1 MELKAKIP
9 RNLMD
14 SMIFTGF
21 GLAAVYW
28 VCESFMYFFMAPEA
42 NLFHHL
48 LGPSIFET
56 WTRLLVLC
64 LFAIF
69 GSHVQYII
77 NTRKLAYD
85 RLREQDEKYRT
96 IIENIEEGFFEVD
109 LAGNFTFFNNS
120 VCSITGYSAAEL
132 LGMNNRHYTTPENA
146 KKMYNI
152 MNKIYTTA
160 EPSDVTD
167 IEIIRKDGSIITV
180 ELNAYLVQDQEGNPI
195 GFRGVVRDVS
205 QRLLAEM
212 EKRKLENQLQ
222 QAQKM
227 EAIGN
232 LAGGIAHDFNNIL
245 MGMQGNT
252 SLMLLNIDT
261 RHPHYDKL
269 KSIEKYIENGAAL
282 TKQLLGFARGGKY
295 EVRTTDLNELIEK
308 TARMFG
314 RTKKEIEIHTSQ
326 LRDIWNV
333 DVDQGQI
340 EQVLLNIFVNAWHAM
355 PDGGDLHLVTEN
367 LIIDD
372 DFNKPFK
379 IEEGNYVKISVIDTG
394 SGMDKF
400 TQQRIF
406 EPFFTTKEMGRGTG
420 LGLASA
426 YGIVKNHG
434 GFIDVFSEKGQ
445 GATFSIYLPAS
456 EKEVMEEA
464 DAAEIMLKGDETLLL
479 VDDEEMIIEVGEEIL
494 KALGY
499 EVLSAVSGK
508 EALRIYKDKK
518 DAIDMVILD
527 MIMPGMGGGETYD
540 NLKAMNPEIKVL
552 LSSGYSISGQA
563 AEILERGCDGFIQK
577 PFKLRQLSI
586 KIREILDKDSA
597 STRSSEPDPAES
609 NR

>member
-1 MELKAKIP
+1 
-9 RNLMD
+9 MD
-14 SMIFTGF
+14 SMVFTGF
-21 GLAAVYW
+21 GLAAFYW
-28 VCESFMYFFMAPEA
+28 VCESFMYFFLAPEA

-48 LGPSIFET
+48 LGPDMFET

-64 LFAIF
+64 IFVIF
-69 GSHVQYII
+69 GSHVQYNI
-77 NTRKLAYD
+77 NNRKLTFEK
-85 RLREQDEKYRT
+85 LREQDEKYRT

-109 LAGNFTFFNNS
+109 LSGNFTFFNNS
-120 VCSITGYSAAEL
+120 VCNIIGYSAGEL
-132 LGMNNRHYTTPENA
+132 LGMNNREYTTPDNA
-146 KKMYNI
+146 QKMFNI
-152 MNKIYTTA
+152 MNKVYTTA

-167 IEIIRKDGSIITV
+167 IEIIRKDRTTITV

-252 SLMLLNIDT
+252 SLMLLNIDSG
-261 RHPHYDKL
+261 HPHYDKL
-269 KSIEKYIENGAAL
+269 KSIQKYIENGAAL

-295 EVRTTDLNELIEK
+295 EVRATDLNELIEK

-314 RTKKEIEIHTSQ
+314 RTKKEIKIHTSQ

-333 DVDQGQI
+333 EVDQGQV

-355 PDGGDLHLVTEN
+355 PEGGDLHLMTEN
-367 LIIDD
+367 VFIDD

-379 IEEGNYVKISVIDTG
+379 VETGKYIKISIIDTG
-394 SGMDKF
+394 AGMDKI

-434 GFIDVFSEKGQ
+434 GFIDVFSELRKGT
-445 GATFSIYLPAS
+445 TFSIYLPAS
-456 EKEVMEEA
+456 EKEVMEEI
-464 DAAEIMLKGDETLLL
+464 DAAEIVLKGDETLLL

-494 KALGY
+494 QALGY
-499 EVLSAVSGK
+499 KVLPAVSGK
-508 EALRIYKDKK
+508 EALEIYKNKK

-540 NLKAMNPEIKVL
+540 NLKRINPDIKVL

-586 KIREILDKDSA
+586 KIREILDKNSA
-597 STRSSEPDPAES
+597 STRSSAPDRAGS

>member
-1 MELKAKIP
+1 
-9 RNLMD
+9 MD
-14 SMIFTGF
+14 SMVFTGF
-21 GLAAVYW
+21 GLAAFYW
-28 VCESFMYFFMAPEA
+28 VCESFMYFFLAPEA

-48 LGPSIFET
+48 LGPDMFET

-64 LFAIF
+64 IFVIF
-69 GSHVQYII
+69 GSHVQYNI
-77 NTRKLAYD
+77 NSRKLTFEK
-85 RLREQDEKYRT
+85 LREQDEKYRT

-109 LAGNFTFFNNS
+109 LSGNFTFFNNS
-120 VCSITGYSAAEL
+120 VCNITGYSAGEL
-132 LGMNNRHYTTPENA
+132 LGMNNREYTTPDNA
-146 KKMYNI
+146 NKMFNI
-152 MNKIYTTA
+152 MNKVYTTA
-160 EPSDVTD
+160 EPSDVSD
-167 IEIIRKDGSIITV
+167 IEIIRKDGTTITV

-252 SLMLLNIDT
+252 SLMFLNIDSG
-261 RHPHYDKL
+261 HPHYDKL
-269 KSIEKYIENGAAL
+269 KSIQKYIENGAAL

-295 EVRTTDLNELIEK
+295 EVRATDLNELIEK

-314 RTKKEIEIHTSQ
+314 RTKKEIKIHTSQ

-333 DVDQGQI
+333 EVDQGQI

-355 PDGGDLHLVTEN
+355 PDGGDLHLMTEN
-367 LIIDD
+367 VIIDD

-379 IEEGNYVKISVIDTG
+379 VEAGKYVKISIIDTG
-394 SGMDKF
+394 TGMDKI

-420 LGLASA
+420 LGLASV

-434 GFIDVFSEKGQ
+434 GFIEVFSEQGKGT
-445 GATFSIYLPAS
+445 TFSIYLPAS
-456 EKEVMEEA
+456 EKKVMEEI
-464 DAAEIMLKGDETLLL
+464 DAAEIVLKGDETLLL

-494 KALGY
+494 QALGY
-499 EVLSAVSGK
+499 KVLPAVSGK
-508 EALRIYKDKK
+508 EALEIYKNKK
-518 DAIDMVILD
+518 DSIDMVILD

-540 NLKAMNPEIKVL
+540 NLKQINPDIKVL

-577 PFKLRQLSI
+577 PFKLRQLSV
-586 KIREILDKDSA
+586 KIREILDKNIA
-597 STRSSEPDPAES
+597 STRSSGPDPAGS

>member
-1 MELKAKIP
+1 
-9 RNLMD
+9 MD
-14 SMIFTGF
+14 SMVFTGF
-21 GLAAVYW
+21 GLATFYW
-28 VCESFMYFFMAPEA
+28 VCESFMYFFGAPEA
-42 NLFHHL
+42 NFFHAL
-48 LGPSIFET
+48 LGPDKFET

-69 GSHVQYII
+69 GSHVQYNIDA
-77 NTRKLAYD
+77 RKLTFEK
-85 RLREQDEKYRT
+85 LREQDEKYRT

-109 LAGNFTFFNNS
+109 LSGNFTFFNNS
-120 VCSITGYSAAEL
+120 VCNITGYSAEEL
-132 LGMNNRHYTTPENA
+132 LGMNNRDYTTPDNA
-146 KKMYNI
+146 KKMFNI
-152 MNKIYTTA
+152 MNKVYTTA

-167 IEIIRKDGSIITV
+167 IEIIRKDGTTITV

-205 QRLLAEM
+205 QRLRAGM

-261 RHPHYDKL
+261 GHPHYDKL
-269 KSIEKYIENGAAL
+269 KNIQKYIENGAAL

-295 EVRTTDLNELIEK
+295 EVRATDLNELIEK

-314 RTKKEIEIHTSQ
+314 RTKKEIKIHTSQ

-333 DVDQGQI
+333 EVDQGQI

-355 PDGGDLHLVTEN
+355 LDGGDLHLMTEN
-367 LIIDD
+367 VIIDD
-372 DFNKPFK
+372 DFNKPFIVEAGK
-379 IEEGNYVKISVIDTG
+379 YVKISIIDTG
-394 SGMDKF
+394 AGMDKI
-400 TQQRIF
+400 TQQRVF

-434 GFIDVFSEKGQ
+434 GFIDVFSEPGK
-445 GATFSIYLPAS
+445 GATFSINLPAS
-456 EKEVMEEA
+456 EKAVMEET
-464 DAAEIMLKGDETLLL
+464 DAAEIVLKGDETMLL

-494 KALGY
+494 QALGY
-499 EVLSAVSGK
+499 KVLPAVSGK
-508 EALRIYKDKK
+508 EALEIYKNKK
-518 DAIDMVILD
+518 DSIDMVILD

-540 NLKAMNPEIKVL
+540 NLKQINPDIKVL

-577 PFKLRQLSI
+577 PFKLRQLSV
-586 KIREILDKDSA
+586 KIREILDKNRA
-597 STRSSEPDPAES
+597 STRSSEPDPAGS

>member
-1 MELKAKIP
+1 
-9 RNLMD
+9 MD
-14 SMIFTGF
+14 SMVFTGF
-21 GLAAVYW
+21 GLAAFYW
-28 VCESFMYFFMAPEA
+28 VCESFMYFFLAPEA

-48 LGPSIFET
+48 LGPDMFET

-64 LFAIF
+64 IFVIF
-69 GSHVQYII
+69 GSHVQYNI
-77 NTRKLAYD
+77 NNRKLTYEK
-85 RLREQDEKYRT
+85 LREQDEKYRS
-96 IIENIEEGFFEVD
+96 IIENIEEGLFEVD
-109 LAGNFTFFNNS
+109 LSGNFTFFNNS
-120 VCSITGYSAAEL
+120 VCKITGYPAAEL
-132 LGMNNRHYTTPENA
+132 LGMNNREYTTPYNA
-146 KKMYNI
+146 KKMFNI
-152 MNKIYTTA
+152 MNKVYTTA

-167 IEIIRKDGSIITV
+167 IEIIRKDGTTITV
-180 ELNAYLVQDQEGNPI
+180 ELNAYLVQDPEGNPI

-205 QRLLAEM
+205 ERLLAKM

-261 RHPHYDKL
+261 SHPHYDKL

-295 EVRTTDLNELIEK
+295 EVRTTDLNELIGK

-314 RTKKEIEIHTSQ
+314 RTKKEIKTHTSQ

-333 DVDQGQI
+333 EVDQGQI

-355 PDGGDLHLVTEN
+355 PDGGDLHLMTEN
-367 LIIDD
+367 VIIDD
-372 DFNKPFK
+372 DFNMPFK
-379 IEEGNYVKISVIDTG
+379 VEAGKYVKISIIDTG
-394 SGMDKF
+394 TGMDKAI
-400 TQQRIF
+400 QQRVF

-434 GFIDVFSEKGQ
+434 GFIDVFSEPGK

-456 EKEVMEEA
+456 EKEVMEET
-464 DAAEIMLKGDETLLL
+464 DAAEIVLKGDETLLL

-494 KALGY
+494 QALGY
-499 EVLSAVSGK
+499 KVLPAVSGK
-508 EALRIYKDKK
+508 EALKIYQNKK
-518 DAIDMVILD
+518 DSIAMVILD

-540 NLKAMNPEIKVL
+540 NLKQINPDIKVL

-577 PFKLRQLSI
+577 PFKLRQLSV
-586 KIREILDKDSA
+586 KIREILDKNSA
-597 STRSSEPDPAES
+597 STRSSGPDPAGS

>member
-1 MELKAKIP
+1 
-9 RNLMD
+9 MD
-14 SMIFTGF
+14 SMVVAGF
-21 GLAAVYW
+21 GLAAFYW
-28 VCESFMYFFMAPEA
+28 ICESFMYFFLAPEA

-48 LGPSIFET
+48 LGPDMFET

-64 LFAIF
+64 IFVIF
-69 GSHVQYII
+69 GSHVQYNI
-77 NTRKLAYD
+77 NRRKLTFEK
-85 RLREQDEKYRT
+85 LREQDEKYRT

-109 LAGNFTFFNNS
+109 LTGNFTFFNHS
-120 VCSITGYSAAEL
+120 VCNITGYSAGEL
-132 LGMNNRHYTTPENA
+132 LGMNNREYTTPDNA
-146 KKMYNI
+146 NKMFNI
-152 MNKIYTTA
+152 MNKVYTTA

-167 IEIIRKDGSIITV
+167 IEIIRKDGTTITV

-205 QRLLAEM
+205 QRLRAAM

-261 RHPHYDKL
+261 GHPHYDKL
-269 KSIEKYIENGAAL
+269 RNIQKYIENGAAL
-282 TKQLLGFARGGKY
+282 TKQLLGFARGGRY
-295 EVRTTDLNELIEK
+295 EVRATDLNELIEK

-314 RTKKEIEIHTSQ
+314 RTKKEIKIHTSQ
-326 LRDIWNV
+326 LREIWNV
-333 DVDQGQI
+333 EVDQGQI

-355 PDGGDLHLVTEN
+355 LDGGDLHLMTEN
-367 LIIDD
+367 VIIDD

-379 IEEGNYVKISVIDTG
+379 VEAGKYVKISIIDTG
-394 SGMDKF
+394 AGMDKI
-400 TQQRIF
+400 TRQRVF

-434 GFIDVFSEKGQ
+434 GFIDVFSEPGK
-445 GATFSIYLPAS
+445 GATFSINLPAS
-456 EKEVMEEA
+456 EKEVMEET
-464 DAAEIMLKGDETLLL
+464 DAAGIVLKGDETLLL

-494 KALGY
+494 QVLGY
-499 EVLSAVSGK
+499 KVLPAVSGK
-508 EALRIYKDKK
+508 EALEIYKNKK
-518 DAIDMVILD
+518 DSIDMVILD

-540 NLKAMNPEIKVL
+540 NLKQINPDIKVL

-577 PFKLRQLSI
+577 PFKLRQLSV
-586 KIREILDKDSA
+586 KIREILDKNRA
-597 STRSSEPDPAES
+597 STRSSEPDPAGS

>member
-1 MELKAKIP
+1 
-9 RNLMD
+9 MD
-14 SMIFTGF
+14 SMVFTGF
-21 GLAAVYW
+21 GLAAFYW
-28 VCESFMYFFMAPEA
+28 VCESFMYFFLAPEA

-48 LGPSIFET
+48 LGPDMFET

-64 LFAIF
+64 IFVIF
-69 GSHVQYII
+69 GSHVQYNI
-77 NTRKLAYD
+77 NNRKLTFEK
-85 RLREQDEKYRT
+85 LREQDEKYRT

-109 LAGNFTFFNNS
+109 LSGDFTFFNNS
-120 VCSITGYSAAEL
+120 VCNITGYSAGEL
-132 LGMNNRHYTTPENA
+132 LGMNNREYTTPDNSQ
-146 KKMYNI
+146 KMFNI
-152 MNKIYTTA
+152 MNKVYTTA

-167 IEIIRKDGSIITV
+167 IEIIRKDGTTITV

-252 SLMLLNIDT
+252 SLMLLNIDSG
-261 RHPHYDKL
+261 HPHYDKL
-269 KSIEKYIENGAAL
+269 KSIQKYIENGAAL

-295 EVRTTDLNELIEK
+295 EVRATDLNELIEK

-314 RTKKEIEIHTSQ
+314 RTKKEIKIHTSQ

-333 DVDQGQI
+333 EVDQGQV

-355 PDGGDLHLVTEN
+355 PEGGDLHLMTEN
-367 LIIDD
+367 VFIDD

-379 IEEGNYVKISVIDTG
+379 VETGKYIKISIIDTG
-394 SGMDKF
+394 AGMDKI

-434 GFIDVFSEKGQ
+434 GFIDVFSELRKGT
-445 GATFSIYLPAS
+445 TFSIYLPAS
-456 EKEVMEEA
+456 EKEVMEEI
-464 DAAEIMLKGDETLLL
+464 DAAEIVLKGDETLLL

-494 KALGY
+494 QALGY
-499 EVLSAVSGK
+499 KVLPAVSGK
-508 EALRIYKDKK
+508 EALEIYKNKK

-540 NLKAMNPEIKVL
+540 NLKRINPDIKVL

-586 KIREILDKDSA
+586 KIREILDKNSA
-597 STRSSEPDPAES
+597 STRSSAPDRAGS

>member
-1 MELKAKIP
+1 MKFKAKIP
-9 RNLMD
+9 RNLLD
-14 SMIFTGF
+14 SIVITGF
-21 GLAAVYW
+21 CLAGFYW
-28 VCESFMYFFMAPEA
+28 ICESFMYFFMAPEA
-42 NLFHHL
+42 NLFHAL
-48 LGPSIFET
+48 MSPNMFET

-69 GSHVQYII
+69 GSHVQYNI
-77 NTRKLAYD
+77 NTRKLTYEK
-85 RLREQDEKYRT
+85 LREQDEKYRT

-109 LAGNFTFFNNS
+109 LAGNFTFFNTS
-120 VCSITGYSAAEL
+120 VCNITGYSAEEL
-132 LGMNNRHYTTPENA
+132 LGMNNRDYTTPENA
-146 KKMYNI
+146 KKMFNI
-152 MNKIYTTA
+152 MNKVYTTA
-160 EPSDVTD
+160 EPSEVTD
-167 IEIIRKDGSIITV
+167 VEIIRKDGATITV
-180 ELNAYLVQDQEGNPI
+180 ELNAYLVQDQEGNPV

-252 SLMLLNIDT
+252 SLMLLDIDT
-261 RHPHYDKL
+261 GHPHYDKL
-269 KSIEKYIENGAAL
+269 RSIQKYIENGAAL

-314 RTKKEIEIHTSQ
+314 RTKKEIKIHTSQ
-326 LRDIWNV
+326 LREIWNV
-333 DVDQGQI
+333 EVDQGQI

-355 PDGGDLHLVTEN
+355 PDGGDLHLMTEN
-367 LIIDD
+367 VIIDD

-379 IEEGNYVKISVIDTG
+379 VEAGKYVKISIIDTG
-394 SGMDKF
+394 AGMDKT
-400 TQQRIF
+400 TQLRVF

-434 GFIDVFSEKGQ
+434 GFIDVFSEPGK
-445 GATFSIYLPAS
+445 GATFSIYLLAS
-456 EKEVMEEA
+456 EKEVMEET
-464 DAAEIMLKGDETLLL
+464 DAAEIVLKGDETLLL

-494 KALGY
+494 QTLGY
-499 EVLSAVSGK
+499 KVLPAVSGK
-508 EALRIYKDKK
+508 EALEIYKNKK
-518 DAIDMVILD
+518 DSIDMVILD

-540 NLKAMNPEIKVL
+540 NLKQINPEIKVL

-586 KIREILDKDSA
+586 KIREILDKA
-597 STRSSEPDPAES
+597 TTRSSEPDPAGS

>member
-1 MELKAKIP
+1 
-9 RNLMD
+9 MD
-14 SMIFTGF
+14 SMVFTGF
-21 GLAAVYW
+21 GLAAFYW
-28 VCESFMYFFMAPEA
+28 VCESFMYFFLAPEA

-48 LGPSIFET
+48 LGPDMFET

-64 LFAIF
+64 IFVIF
-69 GSHVQYII
+69 GSHVQYNI
-77 NTRKLAYD
+77 NNRKLTYEK
-85 RLREQDEKYRT
+85 LREQDEKYRS
-96 IIENIEEGFFEVD
+96 IIENIEEGLFEVD
-109 LAGNFTFFNNS
+109 LSGNFTFFNNS
-120 VCSITGYSAAEL
+120 VCKITGYSAAEL
-132 LGMNNRHYTTPENA
+132 LGMNNREYTTPYNA
-146 KKMYNI
+146 KKMFNI
-152 MNKIYTTA
+152 MNKVYTTA

-167 IEIIRKDGSIITV
+167 IEIIRKDGTTITV
-180 ELNAYLVQDQEGNPI
+180 ELNAYLVQDPEGNPI

-205 QRLLAEM
+205 ERLLAKM

-261 RHPHYDKL
+261 SHPHYDKL

-295 EVRTTDLNELIEK
+295 EVRTTDLNELIGK

-314 RTKKEIEIHTSQ
+314 RTKKEIKIHTSQ

-333 DVDQGQI
+333 EVDQGQI

-355 PDGGDLHLVTEN
+355 PDGGDLHLMTEN
-367 LIIDD
+367 VSIDD
-372 DFNKPFK
+372 DFNMPFK
-379 IEEGNYVKISVIDTG
+379 VEAGKYVKISIIDTG
-394 SGMDKF
+394 TGMDKAI
-400 TQQRIF
+400 QQRVF

-420 LGLASA
+420 LGMASA

-434 GFIDVFSEKGQ
+434 GFIDVFSEPGK

-456 EKEVMEEA
+456 EKEVMEET
-464 DAAEIMLKGDETLLL
+464 DAAEIVLKGDETLLL

-494 KALGY
+494 QALGY
-499 EVLSAVSGK
+499 KVLPAASGK
-508 EALRIYKDKK
+508 EALKIYQNKK
-518 DAIDMVILD
+518 DSIAMVILD

-540 NLKAMNPEIKVL
+540 NLKQINPDIKVL

-577 PFKLRQLSI
+577 PFKLRQLSV
-586 KIREILDKDSA
+586 KIREILDKNSA
-597 STRSSEPDPAES
+597 STRSSGPDPAGS

>member
-1 MELKAKIP
+1 LTYEK
-9 RNLMD
+9 
-14 SMIFTGF
+14 
-21 GLAAVYW
+21 
-28 VCESFMYFFMAPEA
+28 
-42 NLFHHL
+42 
-48 LGPSIFET
+48 
-56 WTRLLVLC
+56 
-64 LFAIF
+64 
-69 GSHVQYII
+69 
-77 NTRKLAYD
+77 
-85 RLREQDEKYRT
+85 LREQDEKYRT

-109 LAGNFTFFNNS
+109 LSGNFTFFNNS
-120 VCSITGYSAAEL
+120 VCNITGYSAEEL
-132 LGMNNRHYTTPENA
+132 LGMNNQDYTTPDNA
-146 KKMYNI
+146 KKMFNI
-152 MNKIYTTA
+152 MNKVYTTA

-167 IEIIRKDGSIITV
+167 IEIIRKDGTTITV

-205 QRLLAEM
+205 QRLRAAM

-261 RHPHYDKL
+261 GHPHYDKL
-269 KSIEKYIENGAAL
+269 RSIQKYIENGAAL

-295 EVRTTDLNELIEK
+295 EVRAIDLNELIEK

-314 RTKKEIEIHTSQ
+314 RTKKEIKIHTSQ

-333 DVDQGQI
+333 EVDQGQI

-355 PDGGDLHLVTEN
+355 PDGGDLHLMTEN
-367 LIIDD
+367 VTIDD

-379 IEEGNYVKISVIDTG
+379 VEAGKYVKISIIDTG
-394 SGMDKF
+394 AGMDKI
-400 TQQRIF
+400 TQQRLF

-434 GFIDVFSEKGQ
+434 GFIDVFSEPGK

-456 EKEVMEEA
+456 EKEVMEET
-464 DAAEIMLKGDETLLL
+464 DAAEIVLKGDETLLL

-494 KALGY
+494 QALGY
-499 EVLSAVSGK
+499 KVFPAVSGK
-508 EALRIYKDKK
+508 EALEIYKNKK
-518 DAIDMVILD
+518 NSIDMVILD

-540 NLKAMNPEIKVL
+540 NLKQINPDIKVL

-577 PFKLRQLSI
+577 PFKLRQLSV
-586 KIREILDKDSA
+586 KIREILDKNRA
-597 STRSSEPDPAES
+597 STRSSEPDPAGS